1 MWKNCPHWLHIK
13 PKILTAQ
20 SSIFF
25 CLFSPSNQK
34 TLPPLT
40 LGFLLSVVISGSHE
54 VLHNLPFPC
63 TFPWFFQSPLFIW
76 LHFTPAWYTNMECSP
91 HCISILHKLI
101 PWIFFSLP
109 AMHSRRVLWL
119 KKTILL
125 EVLQA
130 QVLKDKKPPQLIVL
144 SNCNGAAMAKN
155 NTNQETSIGGSILLW
170 DTRTHPILTET
181 TAPASMPVWKWI
193 LFSVICY
200 CECPGH
206 LWSIPGTE
214 DQTAAAVSSPQ
225 LLSKMKHHFKRNSV
239 FSCWMTVSPTPFR
252 KLAWGILTFEDICLV
267 IGSLVS
273 VWGQLILVT
282 DRIKENLPS

>member
-13 PKILTAQ
+13 PKTDCTIFY
-20 SSIFF
+20 FF

-34 TLPPLT
+34 NPPST
-40 LGFLLSVVISGSHE
+40 HSR
-54 VLHNLPFPC
+54 FP
-63 TFPWFFQSPLFIW
+63 TVSSYFRFPWSSTQFAIS
-76 LHFTPAWYTNMECSP
+76 LHFSLVLPVSSVYLTSLYTCLVHQHGVFFPLNFHFTQTNS
-91 HCISILHKLI
+91 LD
-101 PWIFFSLP
+101 FFSLP
-109 AMHSRRVLWL
+109 AMHSRRVPWL
-119 KKTILL
+119 QKTILL

-130 QVLKDKKPPQLIVL
+130 QVLEDKKPPQLIVL

-155 NTNQETSIGGSILLW
+155 NTNQETSIGSSILLW
-170 DTRTHPILTET
+170 DTRTHLILIET

-239 FSCWMTVSPTPFR
+239 FSCWMTVSPTSFR